1 MQHGQVI
8 NESAYPDTLQYGSV
22 QDAWGGKLHDGNA
35 VQGSIDESERL
46 YTAEWRDS
54 APIQATIMAVV
65 LILLFS
71 VRKIISIMPSLLGA
85 FIRVKENFNIEDSL
99 RLRRNRNQITAMS
112 AISITLIYAR
122 YKVLPLGS
130 IGIDGPLQTFA
141 GTIAFFLILWGYR
154 YAACMLFSRFS
165 PKDRAYRTANGAS
178 YTYFTITVALSCVTA
193 FLLFISG
200 TRDME
205 SIRTALLITAAVIYS
220 VYLVREI
227 QIFIHSA
234 CPAYIVF
241 LYLCSLELLPA
252 AAIVA
257 CILL

>member
-1 MQHGQVI
+1 MD
-8 NESAYPDTLQYGSV
+8 ERLFASEWMSSA
-22 QDAWGGKLHDGNA
+22 W
-35 VQGSIDESERL
+35 VQGTLSL
-46 YTAEWRDS
+46 
-54 APIQATIMAVV
+54 TILV
-65 LILLFS
+65 LLLS
-71 VRKIISIMPSLLGA
+71 LRKIVMITPSLLGA
-85 FIRVKENFNIEDSL
+85 FVRLKENFNIEDSL

-122 YKVLPLGS
+122 YKVLPLSS
-130 IGIDGPLQTFA
+130 IGIDGPVQTFA

-165 PKDRAYRTANGAS
+165 PKDRAYRTAKGAS

-220 VYLVREI
+220 VYLV
-227 QIFIHSA
+227 
-234 CPAYIVF
+234 
-241 LYLCSLELLPA
+241 
-252 AAIVA
+252 
-257 CILL
+257 

>member
-8 NESAYPDTLQYGSV
+8 TESAYPDTLQYGSI

-130 IGIDGPLQTFA
+130 IGIDGPVQTFA

-165 PKDRAYRTANGAS
+165 PKDRAYRTAKGAS

-200 TRDME
+200 TRDMG

-252 AAIVA
+252 AAIIT